1 MLKIKRQIVE
11 LYKMKNCST
20 DKKLINEEYNK
31 AEEEVPQSEGTTDFL
46 YYIKSFNS
54 SDIKIDTVEMQK
66 PQKMTYNNKL
76 YKLSVKMQISG
87 LYENMIKFIKN
98 VENGQRFVNI
108 ESLKVSDFNIKNVD
122 ADLVM
127 NTYYTINN

>member
-1 MLKIKRQIVE
+1 
-11 LYKMKNCST
+11 
-20 DKKLINEEYNK
+20 
-31 AEEEVPQSEGTTDFL
+31 
-46 YYIKSFNS
+46 
-54 SDIKIDTVEMQK
+54 
-66 PQKMTYNNKL
+66 
-76 YKLSVKMQISG
+76 MQISG

>member
-1 MLKIKRQIVE
+1 MNLSKSEKVLIIITCVLFFIFVYMNIYFDIMVKRINKSKSDAQKIKRQIVE

-66 PQKMTYNNKL
+66 AA
-76 YKLSVKMQISG
+76 
-87 LYENMIKFIKN
+87 E
-98 VENGQRFVNI
+98 
-108 ESLKVSDFNIKNVD
+108 D
-122 ADLVM
+122 DLQ
-127 NTYYTINN
+127 